1 MLRLVA
7 LIFSFAFAL
16 PALAANSTFTLPS
29 STTAYTAGQLMANSA
44 TGASVVV
51 PSFSVSPQSAG
62 FDVIVARGELFIND
76 TTAASWN
83 GQTITI
89 HLWSA
94 APTFTNGDR
103 SIYSPTT
110 GTANHLAAFDCV
122 MSSIYGDG
130 VYGEC
135 SINTGNAAV
144 LSIVSPTRIWWT
156 AVAKTGSGTTGASKT
171 VTFIPEIYR

>member
-1 MLRLVA
+1 MLRIVA
-7 LIFSFAFAL
+7 ALLWLFAVS
-16 PALAANSTFTLPS
+16 PALAASTFTLPS

-51 PSFSVSPQSAG
+51 PSFPVSAQGPQA
-62 FDVIVARGELFIND
+62 DIIVARGELFIND
-76 TTAASWN
+76 TTASSWN

-103 SIYSPTT
+103 STYSPTT
-110 GTANHLAAFDCV
+110 GTGSHLASFDCV

-135 SINTGNAAV
+135 AINTGNAAV
-144 LSIVSPTRIWWT
+144 LPAPSTTRIYWT
-156 AVAKTGSGTTGASKT
+156 AVAKTGSNTTGASKT
-171 VTFIPEIYR
+171 VTFVPEIFR